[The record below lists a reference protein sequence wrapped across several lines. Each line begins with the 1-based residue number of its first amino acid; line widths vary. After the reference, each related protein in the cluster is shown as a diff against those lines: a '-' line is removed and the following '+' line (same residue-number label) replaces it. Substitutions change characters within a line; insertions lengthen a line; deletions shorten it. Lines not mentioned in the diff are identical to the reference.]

1 MPLTGD
7 SLTLTV
13 PAGWQVVDLDGL
25 LSDAV
30 AEAMIEAL
38 GDELEPAE
46 REALRAGFGDLHERV
61 EADRI
66 VFMALRVDGQS
77 GAREV
82 VTLALP
88 GDAGLPGAPTASAPG
103 STATTATDAGSSA
116 GSIVG
121 EAGQS
126 REAIRLGEGSAIAHL
141 SAPGAGGGSW
151 AQLVFFLPGT
161 REGAILTLISSGS
174 GRAEALKEDAAAIA
188 GGLGVAADGAGED

>member
-1 MPLTGD
+1 MPATGG

-38 GDELEPAE
+38 GDELGAEE
-46 REALRAGFGDLHERV
+46 REALREAFRSLHEQV

-66 VFMALRVDGQS
+66 VFMALRVDEPS
-77 GAREV
+77 GAQEV
-82 VTLALP
+82 MTLALP
-88 GDAGLPGAPTASAPG
+88 GDADPLGDAPAFTPGPAAATAPSVASP
-103 STATTATDAGSSA
+103 T

-121 EAGQS
+121 EERRS
-126 REAIRLGEGSAIAHL
+126 LETIRLGDRSAIAHL
-141 SAPGAGGGSW
+141 SAPDADGGSW

-174 GRAEALKEDAAAIA
+174 GRAEVLKEDAAAIA
-188 GGLGVAADGAGED
+188 RSLGVAADAGEG